1 MNSVIQIWKSK
12 GLEDLLDEKRILNDL
27 SRVINRAE
35 EYGKFSRQ
43 KDRDKW
49 IEKHSSK
56 FDNVFNIA
64 AWGRDKPPPKNEKK
78 TETSDD
84 LMVFIVI
91 FINIKIEK
99 L

>member
-27 SRVINRAE
+27 GRVINRAE
-35 EYGKFSRQ
+35 EYGKKTRE

-49 IEKHSSK
+49 IEKYSSK
-56 FDNVFNIA
+56 FDNVFAIN
-64 AWGRDKPPPKNEKK
+64 AWGRDKTTPRNEKK
-78 TETSDD
+78 ADNSDD

-91 FINIKIEK
+91 FINHK
-99 L
+99 LK